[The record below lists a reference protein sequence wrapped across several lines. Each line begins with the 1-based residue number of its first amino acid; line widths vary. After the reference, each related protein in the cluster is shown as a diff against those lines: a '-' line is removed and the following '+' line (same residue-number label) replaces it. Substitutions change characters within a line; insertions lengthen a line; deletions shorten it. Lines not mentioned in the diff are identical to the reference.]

1 MTGEMLLE
9 ERREILHTSKE
20 DLMQV
25 GDILDKLCEK
35 AGVCIIGG
43 RASLEG
49 AGTSLMQ
56 IEDL

>member
-1 MTGEMLLE
+1 
-9 ERREILHTSKE
+9 
-20 DLMQV
+20 MQV

>member
-1 MTGEMLLE
+1 
-9 ERREILHTSKE
+9 
-20 DLMQV
+20 MQV
-25 GDILDKLCEK
+25 SDILDKLCKK

-49 AGTSLMQ
+49 AGTDLIQ